1 MTENED
7 LIQIARD
14 YINAVQNRKSMEDVL
29 PFFHPDIEQTEY
41 PNDLSPSLTTRN
53 LDQLRDASEKGKN
66 VLKREEYAIK
76 AAFQYKNTVILE
88 IVWTGTVAIQI
99 GKIPPGGQMTAYFAQ
114 FFEFESGKIIKQRN
128 YDCFE
133 PF

>member
-53 LDQLRDASEKGKN
+53 LDQLRDASEKGKT

-114 FFEFESGKIIKQRN
+114 FFEFEDGKIIKQRN

>member
-1 MTENED
+1 MDENED

-76 AAFQYKNTVILE
+76 AAYQYKNTVILE

-99 GKIPPGGQMTAYFAQ
+99 GKIQPGGQMTAYFAQ
-114 FFEFESGKIIKQRN
+114 FFEFEDGKVIKQRN